1 LSSEVPRILG
11 SDAYRTGGA
20 LFILWDEG
28 DSDSDGPIGLIA
40 LSPFAKGHGYSN
52 SIPYTHSSLLRTLQ
66 NIFHVGPL
74 LGDAAN
80 ATDLSDLFVAT
91 P

>member
-1 LSSEVPRILG
+1 
-11 SDAYRTGGA
+11 